1 MLDHDTASTPELST
15 TGLVAA
21 LDDAGLGSGRG
32 PRSRPSVRR
41 LGGGWVEL
49 PPAEPIDPRS
59 AVLADPEVRE
69 DKRFCWRCDEPVGR
83 STPAVPAAASGEC
96 EVCDAPF
103 DFRPALA
110 EGDLVADQY
119 EVQGCLAHGG
129 MGWVYLA
136 VDRNVSDRWVVLKG
150 LMTYGDFEAHAVAV
164 AERQFLAE
172 VSHPNIVKIFN
183 FVQHQPPG
191 GAPCGYIVMEYA
203 DGRSLDDILHTAA
216 PHRLSV
222 AEAIAF
228 VLEVVP
234 ALDYLHA
241 SGLAYNDL
249 KPGNIMV
256 GDRVKL
262 IDLGAVAAMDSAG
275 YLYGTPGFQAP
286 ELTSTGPTIASD
298 IYTVGRT
305 LAALTLDPKN
315 RRVQGGSTNDLPTPV
330 EHPVLRRYE
339 AFYRLLLRATDPDPA
354 LRFPTMHALQI
365 QLTGVLAIVLAI
377 DTGEEYPQASTL
389 FSAQRTSFG
398 TTALIATTDSLADGV
413 HRQSA
418 LDAQSVV
425 SALPVPL
432 TDVDDPSVNLSS
444 RSLPSDPQ
452 QVLDTLQ
459 MVAEWSRVGKIET
472 PGSYEL
478 EGALAAVRAHLDM
491 GDPVAARL
499 RLDRIESGSGADW
512 RISWYRGV
520 AALLEDAFEEAFIR
534 FDTVHTRVPGE
545 LAPTL
550 ALAATAELL
559 LQDWMARACAES
571 GDDRARRWHELA
583 LRYYTIVWRTNRS
596 VISAAFGMAR
606 RLAADRDPLGAVAV
620 LDEVART
627 SSLHAV
633 ARMSGCVLL
642 VSRPSAELN
651 ESDLYA
657 AADRV
662 RELPADEPRALQM
675 RVLVL
680 NAALRWLTA
689 QRRPERPDTTLFDV
703 PFTENGV
710 RHGVSDTL
718 RLLARRCDDRMHR
731 YHLVDLAN
739 EVRPRTWW

>member
-1 MLDHDTASTPELST
+1 MLDHGTESAPELST

-21 LDDAGLGSGRG
+21 LDDAGLGAGRG

-49 PPAEPIDPRS
+49 PPAEPIDPRT
-59 AVLADPEVRE
+59 AVLAEPVVRE
-69 DKRFCWRCDEPVGR
+69 EKRFCWRCDEPVGR
-83 STPAVPAAASGEC
+83 STPAVPATASGEC
-96 EVCDAPF
+96 EICDAPF

-136 VDRNVSDRWVVLKG
+136 IDRNVSDRWVVLKG

-172 VSHPNIVKIFN
+172 VSHPNIVKIYN
-183 FVQHQPPG
+183 FVQHQPPHG
-191 GAPCGYIVMEYA
+191 QPCGYIVMEYA
-203 DGRSLDDILHTAA
+203 DGRSLDDILHAAA

-228 VLEVVP
+228 VLEIVP
-234 ALDYLHA
+234 ALEYLH
-241 SGLAYNDL
+241 SNGLAYNDL

-256 GDRVKL
+256 GERVKL

-286 ELTSTGPTIASD
+286 ELTSTGPTVASD

-305 LAALTLDPKN
+305 LAALTLDPAA
-315 RRVQGGSTNDLPTPV
+315 RRARGGNDDLPTPI
-330 EHPVLRRYE
+330 EQPVLRRYE

-354 LRFPTMHALQI
+354 LRFPTMQALHT
-365 QLTGVLAIVLAI
+365 QLTGVLATVLAT

-398 TTALIATTDSLADGV
+398 TTALIAPTDSLADGV
-413 HRQSA
+413 YRHGT
-418 LDAQSVV
+418 LDASSVV
-425 SALPVPL
+425 AALPVPL

-452 QVLDTLQ
+452 QVLDTLR
-459 MVAEWSRVGKIET
+459 MVAEWSQAGKIDT
-472 PGSYEL
+472 PASYEL
-478 EGALAAVRAHLDM
+478 EGALAEVRAYLDM
-491 GDPVAARL
+491 GDPVAARQ
-499 RLDRIESGSGADW
+499 RLDRIASDSRADW
-512 RISWYRGV
+512 RIAWYRGV
-520 AALLEDAFEEAFIR
+520 AALLAEDFDEAFTR

-545 LAPTL
+545 LTPSL

-559 LQDWMARACAES
+559 LQERISLSETEPADEHA
-571 GDDRARRWHELA
+571 GRWHEVA

-596 VISAAFGMAR
+596 AVSAAFGMAR
-606 RLAADRDPLGAVAV
+606 RLAAARDPLAAVAV

-627 SSLHAV
+627 SSLHAL
-633 ARMSGCVLL
+633 ARMTGCVLL
-642 VSRPSAELN
+642 VSRPPAELE
-651 ESDLYA
+651 ESDLHA
-657 AADRV
+657 AATRV
-662 RELPADEPRALQM
+662 RELPADEPRAQQM

-680 NAALRWLTA
+680 NAALMWLTT
-689 QRRPERPDTTLFDV
+689 RRGPERPQTTLLGV
-703 PFTENGV
+703 PFTEDGV
-710 RHGVSDTL
+710 RHGVSESL
-718 RLLARRCDDRMHR
+718 RLLARKCDDRMHR

-739 EVRPRTWW
+739 QVRPRTWW